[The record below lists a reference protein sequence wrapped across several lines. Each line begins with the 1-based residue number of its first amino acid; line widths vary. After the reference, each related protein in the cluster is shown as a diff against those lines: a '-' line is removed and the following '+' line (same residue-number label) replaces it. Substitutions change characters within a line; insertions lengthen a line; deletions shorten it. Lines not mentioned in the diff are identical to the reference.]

1 MVDKMTIYKGF
12 NIETGPV
19 GAGDKL
25 KLAAAY
31 GANLI
36 RYQIVSHDA
45 GSLSEHDYLEWVESE
60 ALYIVEL
67 CNVARNLGVYIAIDL
82 HSQYK
87 GLRQTILGGLQHEV
101 IINKDA
107 RKVFVKAWILIAT
120 ILRNSPNIHS
130 FGLLNEPRVFRAAKL
145 ISLYNN
151 AITQIHEVSP
161 WTKISVS
168 PAGADPNKISS
179 LGNIKGA
186 KYYEIHMY
194 SPMNFTHQGL
204 GDNCIGIKY
213 PSNRFGA
220 EDIRDLLSKSFSVG
234 LKYKKEIFIGEYG
247 VVNWA
252 DEDSAVRWF
261 YDVVHTCQVFEFH
274 TALRSLQGCSAW
286 NVFAPAV
293 VYVPANP
300 CEHVIEEDTDRG
312 RIILRHLK

>member
-1 MVDKMTIYKGF
+1 MTIYKGF

-19 GAGDKL
+19 GAGDRL

-45 GSLSEHDYLEWVESE
+45 GNLSEHEYLEWVESE
-60 ALYIVEL
+60 AVYIAEL
-67 CNVARNLGVYIAIDL
+67 CNVARNSGVYISVDL

-101 IINKDA
+101 IINKAA
-107 RKVFVKAWILIAT
+107 RKVFVKAWKLIAM

-130 FGLLNEPRVFRAAKL
+130 FGLLNEPRVFRVAKL

-186 KYYEIHMY
+186 KYYEVHMY
-194 SPMNFTHQGL
+194 SAMNFTHQGL
-204 GDNCIGIKY
+204 GDNKVGVKY
-213 PSNRFGA
+213 PTPRFDA
-220 EDIRDLLSKSFSVG
+220 EDVRKLLNKSFSIG
-234 LKYKKEIFIGEYG
+234 LKHKKEIFVGEYG
-247 VVNWA
+247 VVRWA

-261 YDVVHTCQVFEFH
+261 KDVLYNCEVFGFH
-274 TALRSLQGCSAW
+274 TALHSLQGCSAW
-286 NVFAPAV
+286 NVFAIPAIT
-293 VYVPANP
+293 YVPANP
-300 CEHVIEEDTDRG
+300 CEHVSEGDTERSKV
-312 RIILRHLK
+312 ILKHLK